1 MNSLNQKLTVAALA
15 LLVLSAA
22 TYWYDQRSADGFQR
36 GQRLLQNLN
45 PDEIAQIAL
54 AKGGES
60 LTLTRQGDGYIVEE
74 KHGYRARN
82 DAINRAV
89 RDLLE
94 IGLEREVGDSADL
107 ASELGLEPLGEES
120 TEITL
125 SNDSGQEMVRLRV
138 GGENESGDA
147 AYVQRQDGDD
157 RTIYLTD
164 SRLTINTG
172 AKDYLQREIVDHPSS
187 DVRRIEGPDFT
198 LARGEDG
205 GSLELERP
213 AGRELKS
220 SESSKLSS
228 FLNRLRF
235 EEVFLADDQQVASL
249 PFAQALRIDLDD
261 ESGYIVSYAGA
272 DERHFVKLTG
282 YFNVTQIELD
292 QEDQDDELRDKAD
305 VLRRAD
311 EIQQFNAYH
320 GSWVYEL
327 ADFDGDKLALRA
339 ADLTE

>member
-1 MNSLNQKLTVAALA
+1 MNPLNQKLTVVAAAL
-15 LLVLSAA
+15 LLLSAA
-22 TYWYDQRSADGFQR
+22 TYWYDQSSADGFQR

-45 PDEIAQIAL
+45 PDEIAQIVL
-54 AKGGES
+54 SKGGET
-60 LTLTRQGDGYIVEE
+60 LTLTRQGEGYIVEE

-94 IGLEREVGDSADL
+94 IGLDREVGDSESL
-107 ASELGLEPLGEES
+107 ASELGIEPLGDES
-120 TEITL
+120 TEVTF
-125 SNDSGQEMVRLRV
+125 SNASGQEMVRLRLGSETE
-138 GGENESGDA
+138 GGEGT
-147 AYVQRQDGDD
+147 YVQRQDGED
-157 RTIYLTD
+157 RTIYLTAA
-164 SRLTINTG
+164 RVTLAAG
-172 AKDYLQREIVDHPSS
+172 AKDYLQREIVDHASG
-187 DVRRIEGPDFT
+187 DVRRIEGADFV

-205 GSLELERP
+205 GSLELEQP
-213 AGRELKS
+213 AGRELKT

-235 EEVFLADDQQVASL
+235 EEVFLADDPQVATL

-282 YFNVTQIELD
+282 YFNVTQIELN
-292 QEDQDDELRDKAD
+292 QEDQDDELQDKAD
-305 VLRRAD
+305 TLRRAD
-311 EIQQFNAYH
+311 EVQQFNAYH

-327 ADFDGDKLALRA
+327 ADFDGDKLTLRA
-339 ADLTE
+339 SDLTE